1 MTWCRSFTC
10 LLEYVCVLYS
20 ELSKQKTEDEHA
32 ECYDELFNTVKLS
45 ILKTLTIQ
53 SNLTWFPKVVKH
65 ISPYFQPVISL
76 LNNLQNDI
84 ILPMFTDKEG
94 NFHCRTPF
102 DHDTII

>member
-1 MTWCRSFTC
+1 TWLWMAAKLIMVDPGQSVIHNSLHDLVSFFYMLVGIC
-10 LLEYVCVLYS
+10 I
-20 ELSKQKTEDEHA
+20 
-32 ECYDELFNTVKLS
+32 